1 MNVTYL
7 DDIQNIVYFATF
19 LRQQHVHPH
28 ISSRSA
34 VYLLRRCAGP
44 LAGAGEVQT
53 KQKARKRRNN
63 VVPKA

>member
-19 LRQQHVHPH
+19 LRQQHAHPH
-28 ISSRSA
+28 SSSRSA
-34 VYLLRRCAGP
+34 VYLLRQRAGL

-53 KQKARKRRNN
+53 KQRARKRRNN

>member
-19 LRQQHVHPH
+19 PRQQHIHPH
-28 ISSRSA
+28 SSSRSA
-34 VYLLRRCAGP
+34 VYLLRQRAGL

-53 KQKARKRRNN
+53 KQRARKRRNN

>member
-1 MNVTYL
+1 MNVNYL

-53 KQKARKRRNN
+53 KM
-63 VVPKA
+63 